1 MIEAREIDHLVLRA
15 RDVGAL
21 ERFYCG
27 VLGARVERRLERI
40 GLVQLRV
47 GRSLID
53 LVPAPDVSGRNLD
66 HFCLRLETFDAA
78 AIGAQLAAHGVAAG
92 AVETRYGAEGDG
104 PSIYLHDPEG
114 NQVELKGLPDSL
126 TQGAGGEIAR
136 RHQLHGVQPVL
147 PVPNVE
153 AAAGWFRDVL
163 GFDIEFLIGTP
174 PDYGRVRAGDGSWGQ
189 PIFIHLRQGAPAPC
203 EVRLH
208 VGRDV
213 DGLYRHAVAA
223 GGKAL
228 GEPEDQPWGLREFD
242 LEAPGGHLLI
252 LGAEAG

>member
-40 GLVQLRV
+40 GMVQLRV

-53 LVPAPDVSGRNLD
+53 IVPVPDASGRNLD

-78 AIGAQLAAHGVAAG
+78 AIGAQLAAQGVAAG
-92 AVETRYGAEGDG
+92 TVETRYGAEGDG

-114 NQVELKGLPDSL
+114 NQVELKGAPDAL

-147 PVPNVE
+147 PVPDV
-153 AAAGWFRDVL
+153 AAAAAWFRDVL
-163 GFDIEFLIGTP
+163 GFHTEFLLGTP

-189 PIFIHLRQGAPAPC
+189 PIFIHLRQAAPAPC
-203 EVRLH
+203 ALRLH

-213 DGLYRHAVAA
+213 DGLHAHAIAA
-223 GGKAL
+223 GAKVLTA
-228 GEPEDQPWGLREFD
+228 PENQPWGLREFAI
-242 LEAPGGHLLI
+242 EAPGGHRLV